1 MKKVINTLNQFA
13 SKSGAALAL
22 AVVVLAANSVCMFIL
37 HQPEMPEG
45 AKKLRK
51 F

>member
-1 MKKVINTLNQFA
+1 VKKFIEKYATVL
-13 SKSGAALAL
+13 AALAL
-22 AVVVLAANSVCMFIL
+22 AVTTTTVNSTCICIA
-37 HQPEMPEG
+37 HQDPLPKE

>member
-1 MKKVINTLNQFA
+1 MINFFKKHSTVL
-13 SKSGAALAL
+13 AALAL
-22 AVVVLAANSVCMFIL
+22 AVTTLTANSTCVYYL
-37 HQPEMPEG
+37 HQSKMPEG